1 MAGAWIALSTAIR
14 TAALADV
21 GTGGLFQTGTPMVTG
36 LFSVKAPQNQPYPYI
51 VLQQVSEPQS
61 DTFNTE
67 GGDITFEFAIYGRE
81 YTATVATVDTIT
93 ERLKVLF
100 RKKTLT
106 LTGGWSTASV
116 HRAAGYAVV
125 IADEVIQ
132 KNEEYRAV
140 FSR

>member
-1 MAGAWIALSTAIR
+1 MAGAWVALSTAIR
-14 TAALADV
+14 TAALADI
-21 GTGGLFQTGTPMVTG
+21 GAGGLFQTGVPMVTG

-51 VLQQVSEPQS
+51 VLQQVSEPNS

-67 GGDITFEFAIYGRE
+67 GGDITFEFAIYGKE
-81 YTATVATVDTIT
+81 YTATVATVDAIA

-106 LTGGWSTASV
+106 ITGWSTASV
-116 HRAAGYAVV
+116 HRQAGYNFI

-132 KNEEYRAV
+132 KNEEYKAV
-140 FSR
+140 FAR